1 MKNCLD
7 YSLPTDH
14 HRTTD
19 LRSTNLQSK
28 KSARQI
34 TAIVLLLLLCSL
46 TRIAPTH
53 ADQPNIVIVMTDD
66 QGFPEISAHG
76 NPILKTPNLDYLHS
90 QSLRLNDFHVAPMCA
105 PTRGQLLTGLDAARN
120 GCINVSSG
128 RGLLRP
134 EVPTIANI
142 FKASGYKTGVFG
154 KWHLGANYPFRPE
167 DRGFDQT
174 VWFPS
179 SHIGSVPDSWGNDYF
194 DDTYVTNGKPTPFKG
209 YCTDIFFDEAMS
221 FMKSSAKSGKPFLS
235 YIATNTPHG
244 PLKPKPEDRA
254 ALQKVL
260 ESPTHNNL
268 NPKLKEQLAKYLG
281 MVRNIDTN
289 MGRLIQ
295 FLKNEDLR
303 KNTIVVFLT
312 DNGSTHGPRYFNAG
326 MRGGKT
332 QLWDGGH
339 RVPCFISWPNGNLS
353 TSRDIHG
360 LTQVQ
365 DLLPTLIDLCDIN
378 TTAQF
383 SGISLAPI
391 LRGKSTIP
399 TDRTLIIN
407 YSRMPNFVNYP
418 TPFAQSIMRRDHAA
432 VLWKRWR
439 LLEDRELYNLD
450 TDPLQK
456 TNVIDDH
463 PKVVNKMRGELY
475 RWWDEVGPTANE
487 PQRIIIGSQ
496 HENPSRL
503 TACDWLDVF
512 VDQQRQIRVGQ
523 QKSGYWLLEVAQDGE
538 YEFQLRRWPKDA
550 DIPIAT
556 AMPDGTGK
564 ALPITSAS
572 FYLSNHQHLKI
583 SEKRSYGFEGL
594 TQPVKPGDKSI
605 VFNAKLKKGPIALHT
620 WFRGEDTILSAYYVY
635 VRRKE

>member
-1 MKNCLD
+1 MKTNFPQMDLQVMNSLRKLTAVAILLIPSCLAGISPI
-7 YSLPTDH
+7 Y
-14 HRTTD
+14 
-19 LRSTNLQSK
+19 
-28 KSARQI
+28 AE
-34 TAIVLLLLLCSL
+34 
-46 TRIAPTH
+46 
-53 ADQPNIVIVMTDD
+53 QPNIVIVMTDD

-76 NPILKTPNLDYLHS
+76 NPVLQTPNLDSLHEM
-90 QSLRLNDFHVAPMCA
+90 SLRLNDFHVAPMCA

-142 FKASGYKTGVFG
+142 FKESGYATGVFG
-154 KWHLGANYPFRPE
+154 KWHLGANYPYRPE
-167 DRGFDQT
+167 DRGFDRT

-179 SHIGSVPDSWGNDYF
+179 SHIGSVPDTWGNDYF
-194 DDTYVTNGKPTPFKG
+194 DDTYVSNGKPTRFQG
-209 YCTDIFFDEAMS
+209 YCTDVFFDEAMS
-221 FMKSSAKSGKPFLS
+221 FMKSSEKSGKPFLA

-244 PLKPKPEDRA
+244 PLTPKTDDLA
-254 ALQKVL
+254 ALQTVL
-260 ESPTHNNL
+260 KSPAFKNM

-289 MGRLIQ
+289 MGRLLQ
-295 FLKNEDLR
+295 FLEKESLR
-303 KNTIVVFLT
+303 ANTIVVFLT

-353 TSRDIHG
+353 SNRNING

-365 DLLPTLIDLCDIN
+365 DLLPTLINLCEIN

-383 SGISLAPI
+383 SGINLAPI
-391 LRGKSTIP
+391 LRGKSTVP
-399 TDRTLIIN
+399 DDRTLIIN

-439 LLEDRELYNLD
+439 LLEDRELYNLE

-456 TNVIDDH
+456 TNVIEQH
-463 PKVVNKMRGELY
+463 PEVVDKMRGELY

-487 PQRIIIGSQ
+487 PQRIIMGSEY
-496 HENPSRL
+496 ENPSRL

-512 VDQQRQIRVGQ
+512 VDQQRQVRVGQ
-523 QKSGYWLLEVAQDGE
+523 QKSGYWLLEVAQDGD
-538 YEFQLRRWPKDA
+538 YEFELRRWPKDA
-550 DIPIAT
+550 NTPINE
-556 AMPDGTGK
+556 AMSDGTGK
-564 ALPITSAS
+564 ALPISSAS

-594 TQPVKPGDKSI
+594 TKPVKPGDKAI

-635 VRRKE
+635 VRRK